1 MVLLRYFMAQKDVG
15 NKIPI
20 YKLKTTD
27 EVMKY
32 YDEWGI
38 KNKYDQDMIDW
49 NYSGPKETVQIFK
62 KYAKN
67 KDIKIY
73 DAGCGT
79 GLVGVELKKFGY
91 KYFDGADL
99 SQKLLDLVPKKLYQN
114 LSKVDLNKNIEVKN
128 NTYDAIMC
136 VGTFTFGHVKPHALD
151 EFVRIVKNKGLICFT
166 INEGIYEEYGFDI
179 KIKELSDKKIWN
191 IKEFFKSDYIASKNV
206 NAWLCLA
213 EIIK

>member
-1 MVLLRYFMAQKDVG
+1 MGQKDVG

-27 EVMKY
+27 EVMRY
-32 YDEWGI
+32 YDDWGI
-38 KNKYDQDMIDW
+38 KNKYDQDMVDW
-49 NYSGPKETVQIFK
+49 KYSGPKDTVKVFK

-91 KYFDGADL
+91 NYYDGADL
-99 SQKLLDLVPKKLYQN
+99 SQKLLDLVPKGLYQN
-114 LSKVDLNKNIEVKN
+114 LSKVDLNKNIEIEN
-128 NTYDAIMC
+128 NAYDAVMC
-136 VGTFTFGHVKPHALD
+136 VGTFTFGHVMPPALD
-151 EFVRIVKNKGLICFT
+151 EFVRITKNKGLICFT
-166 INEGIYEEYGFDI
+166 INEGIFEEYGFD
-179 KIKELSDKKIWN
+179 KKIEKLNENKKWN
-191 IKEFFKSDYIASKNV
+191 IKEFFKSDYIKSKNV

-213 EIIK
+213 EVIK

>member
-1 MVLLRYFMAQKDVG
+1 MAQKDVG

-38 KNKYDQDMIDW
+38 KNKYDQDMIEWD
-49 NYSGPKETVQIFK
+49 YTGPKETVNTFI
-62 KYAKN
+62 KYSKDKN
-67 KDIKIY
+67 IKIL

-79 GLVGVELKKFGY
+79 GLVGVELKRHNY
-91 KYFDGADL
+91 LNIDGMDL
-99 SQKLLDLVPKKLYQN
+99 SKKLLDLVPEGYYQN
-114 LSKVDLNKNIEVKN
+114 LHQVDLNKPIKVNN

-136 VGTFTFGHVKPHALD
+136 VGTFTFGHVKPNALN
-151 EFVRIVKNKGLICFT
+151 EFIRITKNKGLICFT
-166 INEGIYEEYGFDI
+166 INEGIYEEYGFDK
-179 KIKELSDKKIWN
+179 KIKELTDKNLWN
-191 IKEFFKSDYIASKNV
+191 VKEFFKSDYIASKDV
-206 NAWLCLA
+206 NAWLCLV